1 MGSSLRRKTPRPRKG
16 DSEPL
21 SSSSASP
28 YSAGSKCSRAQES
41 DPDGLRTLRYNRGGA
56 ERYWGVAKWQGTG
69 FWSRD
74 RRFESCRPSPSAR
87 QPEGSLSRP
96 MSEGGTSPPI
106 FAVVLAAGKGT
117 RMKSNRAKVLHT
129 LCGVPMINYVI
140 EATRPLV
147 PERLLVVVG
156 HQAELVEAVLPEDAE
171 PVLQREQRGTG
182 DAVRVALRAIDEE
195 EKGVLLVVNG
205 DGPLISD
212 RTLGELVERHRSA
225 GVGATV
231 LVAELEDPSGLGRVV
246 EDAGVVRIVEERDAT
261 EIERGI
267 GLVNLGLY
275 AFKLSE
281 VRDAIERVEADNGQD
296 ELYLTDVLE
305 IIGRRSRAVTYRLK
319 DLEEANL
326 VNDRS
331 QLARAEEILRRRI
344 LDAHMRDGVTV
355 RDPVSTHIEAS
366 VEIGRDTVI
375 LPGTF
380 LRGNTKIGSD
390 CVVGPSTD
398 LLDTVVEDGARVE
411 HSVGRGAEVGEGA
424 TVGPYAFLRPGTVL
438 GPEAKV
444 GAYCEVKNSR
454 VGKGSKVPHL
464 SYVGD
469 AEIGEDANLGAGT
482 ITANYDGVKKNRT
495 TIGDGA
501 FTGVNTNLIAPV
513 TIGEGAYLGA
523 GSVVN
528 KDIPPG
534 KLAVGMPARVIRD
547 APEFLRKASKSE
559 DAEGERPE
567 SETED

>member
-1 MGSSLRRKTPRPRKG
+1 
-16 DSEPL
+16 
-21 SSSSASP
+21 
-28 YSAGSKCSRAQES
+28 
-41 DPDGLRTLRYNRGGA
+41 
-56 ERYWGVAKWQGTG
+56 
-69 FWSRD
+69 
-74 RRFESCRPSPSAR
+74 
-87 QPEGSLSRP
+87 
-96 MSEGGTSPPI
+96 MSQGGTLPQT

-129 LCGVPMINYVI
+129 LCGVPMVNYVL
-140 EATRPLV
+140 EALKPLA

-156 HQAELVEAVLPEDAE
+156 HQADVVRGVLPEEAE
-171 PVLQREQRGTG
+171 TVFQREQLGTG
-182 DAVRVALRAIDEE
+182 DAVRVALETLEGEE
-195 EKGVLLVVNG
+195 EGVLLVVNG

-212 RTLGELVERHRSA
+212 RTLEELVARHRSA

-231 LVAELEDPSGLGRVV
+231 LVAELEDPRGLGRVV

-261 EIERGI
+261 EEERAI

-275 AFKLSE
+275 AFDLSE
-281 VRDAIERVEADNGQD
+281 IRDAIGKVATENSQG

-305 IIGRRSRAVTYRLK
+305 IIGLRSRAVTYRLK

-344 LDAHMRDGVTV
+344 LDAHMREGVTV

-375 LPGTF
+375 LPGSL
-380 LRGNTKIGSD
+380 LRGETRIGTD
-390 CVVGPSTD
+390 CVIGPSTD
-398 LLDTVVEDGARVE
+398 LQDTLVGDGARVE

-438 GPEAKV
+438 GPGAKV
-444 GAYCEVKNSR
+444 GAYCEIKNAK
-454 VGKGSKVPHL
+454 VGRGSKAPHL

-495 TIGDGA
+495 RIGDRA

-513 TIGEGAYLGA
+513 TIGEDAYLGA

-528 KDIPPG
+528 KDIPSG

-547 APEFLRKASKSE
+547 APRRRNE
-559 DAEGERPE
+559 EGDLPAT
-567 SETED
+567 ETED

>member
-1 MGSSLRRKTPRPRKG
+1 
-16 DSEPL
+16 
-21 SSSSASP
+21 
-28 YSAGSKCSRAQES
+28 
-41 DPDGLRTLRYNRGGA
+41 
-56 ERYWGVAKWQGTG
+56 
-69 FWSRD
+69 
-74 RRFESCRPSPSAR
+74 
-87 QPEGSLSRP
+87 
-96 MSEGGTSPPI
+96 MSQGGTLPQT

-129 LCGVPMINYVI
+129 LCGVPMVNYVI
-140 EATRPLV
+140 EALKPLA

-156 HQAELVEAVLPEDAE
+156 HQADVVRGVLPEEAE
-171 PVLQREQRGTG
+171 TVLQREQLGTG
-182 DAVRVALRAIDEE
+182 DAVRVALEALEGEE
-195 EKGVLLVVNG
+195 EGVLLVVNG

-212 RTLGELVERHRSA
+212 RTLEELVERHRSA

-231 LVAELEDPSGLGRVV
+231 LVAELEDPRGLGRVV

-261 EIERGI
+261 EEERAI

-275 AFKLSE
+275 AFDLSE
-281 VRDAIERVEADNGQD
+281 IRDAIGKVNADNGQG

-344 LDAHMRDGVTV
+344 LDAHMREGVTV

-375 LPGTF
+375 LPGSF
-380 LRGNTKIGSD
+380 LRGATKIGSD
-390 CVVGPSTD
+390 CVIGPSAD
-398 LLDTVVEDGARVE
+398 LLDTVVGDGARVE

-438 GPEAKV
+438 GPDAKV
-444 GAYCEVKNSR
+444 GAYCEVKNTR
-454 VGKGSKVPHL
+454 VGRGSKVPHL

-482 ITANYDGVKKNRT
+482 ITANYDGVNKHKT

-513 TIGEGAYLGA
+513 TIGDGAYLGA

-547 APEFLRKASKSE
+547 APGRAKHK
-559 DAEGERPE
+559 DRRPRD
-567 SETED
+567 ETEG

>member
-1 MGSSLRRKTPRPRKG
+1 MRALRSL
-16 DSEPL
+16 SEPMSQGETL
-21 SSSSASP
+21 S
-28 YSAGSKCSRAQES
+28 
-41 DPDGLRTLRYNRGGA
+41 
-56 ERYWGVAKWQGTG
+56 
-69 FWSRD
+69 
-74 RRFESCRPSPSAR
+74 
-87 QPEGSLSRP
+87 
-96 MSEGGTSPPI
+96 PI

-129 LCGVPMINYVI
+129 LCGVPMVNYVT
-140 EATRPLV
+140 EAIRPIV

-156 HQAELVEAVLPEDAE
+156 HQAELVEAVLPPDAE
-171 PVLQREQRGTG
+171 PVVQGEQLGTG
-182 DAVRVALRAIDEE
+182 DAVRVAMEALEGEE
-195 EKGVLLVVNG
+195 EGVLLVVNG

-231 LVAELEDPSGLGRVV
+231 LVAELEDPSGLGRVI
-246 EDAGVVRIVEERDAT
+246 EEAGVVRIVEERDAT
-261 EIERGI
+261 EAEREI
-267 GLVNLGLY
+267 TLVNLGLY
-275 AFKLSE
+275 AFELSE
-281 VRDAIERVEADNGQD
+281 IRDAIGKVAADNAGG

-319 DLEEANL
+319 NPEEANL

-380 LRGNTKIGSD
+380 LRGHTKIGSD
-390 CVVGPSTD
+390 CVIGPSAD
-398 LLDTVVEDGARVE
+398 LLDTVVDDGALVE
-411 HSVGRGAEVGEGA
+411 HSVGRGAEVGPGA
-424 TVGPYAFLRPGTVL
+424 SVGPYAFLRPGTVL
-438 GPEAKV
+438 GPGSKV
-444 GAYCEVKNSR
+444 GAYCEVKNTR
-454 VGKGSKVPHL
+454 VGEGSKVPHL

-469 AEIGEDANLGAGT
+469 TEIGEGANLGAGT
-482 ITANYDGVKKNRT
+482 ITANYDGKDKNRT
-495 TIGDGA
+495 EIGDGV
-501 FTGVNTNLIAPV
+501 FTGVNTTLIAPV
-513 TIGEGAYLGA
+513 TIGDGAYLGA

-547 APEFLRKASKSE
+547 APGK
-559 DAEGERPE
+559 GTRPE
-567 SETED
+567 EKANGEKKRPETHEKTEG

>member
-1 MGSSLRRKTPRPRKG
+1 
-16 DSEPL
+16 
-21 SSSSASP
+21 
-28 YSAGSKCSRAQES
+28 
-41 DPDGLRTLRYNRGGA
+41 
-56 ERYWGVAKWQGTG
+56 
-69 FWSRD
+69 
-74 RRFESCRPSPSAR
+74 
-87 QPEGSLSRP
+87 
-96 MSEGGTSPPI
+96 MSQGGTLPQT

-129 LCGVPMINYVI
+129 LCGIPMVNYVI
-140 EATRPLV
+140 EALKPLA

-156 HQAELVEAVLPEDAE
+156 HQADVVRGVLPEEAE
-171 PVLQREQRGTG
+171 TVLQREQLGTG
-182 DAVRVALRAIDEE
+182 DAVRVALEALEGEE
-195 EKGVLLVVNG
+195 EGVLLVVNG

-212 RTLGELVERHRSA
+212 QTLEELVERHRSA

-231 LVAELEDPSGLGRVV
+231 LVAELEDPRGLGRVV

-261 EIERGI
+261 EDERAI

-275 AFKLSE
+275 AFELSE
-281 VRDAIERVEADNGQD
+281 IRDAIGKVDPDNGQG

-344 LDAHMRDGVTV
+344 LDAHMREGVTV

-375 LPGTF
+375 LPGSF
-380 LRGNTKIGSD
+380 LRGATKIGSD
-390 CVVGPSTD
+390 CVIGPSAD
-398 LLDTVVEDGARVE
+398 LLDTRVGDGARVE

-438 GPEAKV
+438 GPDAKV
-444 GAYCEVKNSR
+444 GAYCEVKNTR
-454 VGKGSKVPHL
+454 VGTGSKVPHL

-469 AEIGEDANLGAGT
+469 AEIGENANLGAGT
-482 ITANYDGVKKNRT
+482 ITANYDGVNKHRT

-513 TIGEGAYLGA
+513 TIGDGAYLGA

-547 APEFLRKASKSE
+547 APGRTKDE
-559 DAEGERPE
+559 DRRPRD
-567 SETED
+567 ETEG

>member
-1 MGSSLRRKTPRPRKG
+1 
-16 DSEPL
+16 
-21 SSSSASP
+21 
-28 YSAGSKCSRAQES
+28 
-41 DPDGLRTLRYNRGGA
+41 
-56 ERYWGVAKWQGTG
+56 
-69 FWSRD
+69 
-74 RRFESCRPSPSAR
+74 
-87 QPEGSLSRP
+87 
-96 MSEGGTSPPI
+96 MSEGGALPPV

-129 LCGVPMINYVI
+129 LCGVPMVNYVI
-140 EATRPLV
+140 EAIKPLV
-147 PERLLVVVG
+147 PERLLIVVG
-156 HQAELVEAVLPEDAE
+156 HQAELVEAVLPDDADT
-171 PVLQREQRGTG
+171 VLQREQLGTG
-182 DAVRVALRAIDEE
+182 DAVRVALAALEGEE
-195 EKGVLLVVNG
+195 EGVLLVVNG
-205 DGPLISD
+205 DGPLISE
-212 RTLGELVERHRSA
+212 RTLEELVERHRSA

-231 LVAELEDPSGLGRVV
+231 LVAELEDPRGLGRVV

-261 EIERGI
+261 EEERGI

-275 AFKLSE
+275 AFDLSE
-281 VRDAIERVEADNGQD
+281 IRDAIGKVASENAQG
-296 ELYLTDVLE
+296 ELYLTYVLE

-319 DLEEANL
+319 NLEEANL

-344 LDAHMRDGVTV
+344 LDAHMREGVTV

-366 VEIGRDTVI
+366 VQIGRDTVI

-380 LRGNTKIGSD
+380 LRGGTKIGSD
-390 CVVGPSTD
+390 CVIGPSAD
-398 LLDTVVEDGARVE
+398 LLDTVVCDGARVE

-444 GAYCEVKNSR
+444 GAYCEVKNTR
-454 VGKGSKVPHL
+454 VGRGSKVPHL

-482 ITANYDGVKKNRT
+482 ITANYDGVNKNRT
-495 TIGDGA
+495 TIGDGV
-501 FTGVNTNLIAPV
+501 FTGINTNLIAPV
-513 TIGEGAYLGA
+513 TIGDGAYLGA

-547 APEFLRKASKSE
+547 APGGKKKE
-559 DAEGERPE
+559 ERRPRD
-567 SETED
+567 ETEG